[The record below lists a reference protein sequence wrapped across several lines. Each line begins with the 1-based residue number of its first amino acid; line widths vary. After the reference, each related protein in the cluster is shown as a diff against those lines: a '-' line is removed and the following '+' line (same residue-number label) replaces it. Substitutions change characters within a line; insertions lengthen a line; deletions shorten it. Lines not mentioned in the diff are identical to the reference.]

1 MNEKVVIAK
10 ESILDSLI
18 ATITSLSSDWVKQQ
32 DLSLVST
39 MMLDMSLEFIPALG
53 TAISKYKIHRAISNL
68 EIQVEQ
74 LRDHSESLQE
84 NLNIMSV

>member
-39 MMLDMSLEFIPALG
+39 TMLDMSLEFIPALG
-53 TAISKYKIHRAISNL
+53 TAISKYK
-68 EIQVEQ
+68 IQVEQ